1 MSVNRD
7 HAALSEPLELPPTES
22 RDQSASA
29 ATHGSQRS
37 LRVGIV
43 LAIAAFVG
51 IAVAMVVVAA
61 TDNPIAAV
69 VVVGVAVLTALG
81 SVLSFD

>member
-1 MSVNRD
+1 M
-7 HAALSEPLELPPTES
+7 
-22 RDQSASA
+22 
-29 ATHGSQRS
+29 
-37 LRVGIV
+37 
-43 LAIAAFVG
+43 AIAAFVG